1 MQVAPEDEHDDVSL
15 PEQAPA
21 VGSHVLLSVL
31 QVHPVT
37 PWQRVLVPCDV
48 HVDVHP
54 PPQLQPALV
63 HALPVSP
70 EHVPLLAPEQPFPPD
85 GPASKRQLAALQA
98 APPSFWRA
106 VKQVADEGPT
116 QPLPVELPPSNVHA
130 PLHDACVA
138 VVVVGQ
144 LAVSAH
150 EPVQEQEGFPE
161 PE

>member
-1 MQVAPEDEHDDVSL
+1 MLL
-15 PEQAPA
+15 PEHAPA

-31 QVHPVT
+31 HVHPT
-37 PWQRVLVPCDV
+37 PASLWHAPFVSREV
-48 HVDVHP
+48 HVEVQP

-63 HALPVSP
+63 QALPVSP
-70 EHVPLLAPEQPFPPD
+70 EHVPLLAPEQPFAPPD
-85 GPASKRQLAALQA
+85 GPASKRQLAAVQA
-98 APPSFWRA
+98 ALPLVWRA
-106 VKQVADEGPT
+106 VRQVDDEGPT
-116 QPLPVELPPSNVHA
+116 QPLPLVELPPSNAQA

-144 LAVSAH
+144 LAVSEH